1 MKTFPHKGEAGKAG
15 TEGTEDDGC
24 EGWRDAATK
33 ARDALLRASWRDQFS
48 LQPQGAVQAC

>member
-1 MKTFPHKGEAGKAG
+1 MKAFPHRGETGKAG
-15 TEGTEDDGC
+15 TEGTGDDGC

-33 ARDALLRASWRDQFS
+33 ARDALPRASWRDQFS